1 MALAKAE
8 ETGLISEK
16 NRRRKSRDG
25 KKRKFTKQAIIKDW
39 KKNKKRYL
47 LALPLIAFSV
57 TCLWAELSW
66 RFVIINQSLAF
77 SEVWSID
84 LWD

>member
-25 KKRKFTKQAIIKDW
+25 KKRKFTKQDS
-39 KKNKKRYL
+39 KKNKTRY
-47 LALPLIAFSV
+47 
-57 TCLWAELSW
+57 
-66 RFVIINQSLAF
+66 
-77 SEVWSID
+77 
-84 LWD
+84 